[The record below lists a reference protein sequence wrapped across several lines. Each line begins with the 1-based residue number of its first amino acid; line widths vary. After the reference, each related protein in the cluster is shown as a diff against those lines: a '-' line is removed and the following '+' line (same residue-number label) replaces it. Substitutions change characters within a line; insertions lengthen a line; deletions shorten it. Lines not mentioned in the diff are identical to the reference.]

1 MYLKF
6 RFHLTTTDPLKT
18 VGICKILH
26 INVASMGTLETLPL
40 ILENVPF

>member
-6 RFHLTTTDPLKT
+6 RFNLTTTDLLKT

-26 INVASMGTLETLPL
+26 INAASMGTLEKFPL